1 MFKRKIYN
9 KLEKRKKESNGK
21 TALLIEGA
29 RRVGKST
36 IVREFAQNEY
46 KSHIIIDFANA
57 SINILSIFD
66 DISNL
71 NLFFSR
77 LQLETGIK
85 LYDRKS
91 IIIFDE
97 IQLFP
102 KARQAIKYLVLDGRY
117 DYIETGSL
125 ISIKKNVSS
134 IVIPSEESKIE
145 MFPMDY
151 EEFLDAIGYN
161 YDIINNLYNQKIS
174 IGDDTNRTLMR
185 NLRLYM
191 AIGGMPQAVESYL
204 KDKNFEKIDI
214 IKKNIINLYKDDL
227 MKIDKSGRLSKM
239 FESIPAQLVSKRNKF
254 SFGYG
259 LNKKLK
265 KDDERLYDL
274 IDSKIVNCC
283 YKLVDVSPSLS
294 LYEDLNNY
302 KLYVADTGLFVT
314 MLFNSND
321 NSHND
326 IYKKLLSDKLDV
338 NLGYLY
344 ENLIAQM
351 IVSSDKKLYYFT
363 FPKANSS
370 HNYEID
376 FLLNHNTKIIPLEVK
391 SNKINNHNSLDFFKI
406 KYSKYINQ
414 KYIISKKDYFKKDD
428 LINLPF
434 YFIPSFL
441 KEL

>member
-1 MFKRKIYN
+1 
-9 KLEKRKKESNGK
+9 
-21 TALLIEGA
+21 
-29 RRVGKST
+29 
-36 IVREFAQNEY
+36 
-46 KSHIIIDFANA
+46 
-57 SINILSIFD
+57 
-66 DISNL
+66 
-71 NLFFSR
+71 
-77 LQLETGIK
+77 
-85 LYDRKS
+85 
-91 IIIFDE
+91 
-97 IQLFP
+97 
-102 KARQAIKYLVLDGRY
+102 
-117 DYIETGSL
+117 
-125 ISIKKNVSS
+125 
-134 IVIPSEESKIE
+134 

-185 NLRLYM
+185 NLRLYI

-259 LNKKLK
+259 LNKKVK

-294 LYEDLNNY
+294 LYEDLNSY
-302 KLYVADTGLFVT
+302 KLYIVDTGLFVT

-351 IVSSDKKLYYFT
+351 IASSNKKLYYFT

-376 FLLNHNTKIIPLEVK
+376 FLLNRNTKIIPLEVK
-391 SNKINNHNSLDFFKI
+391 SNKINNHNSLDFFKV

-414 KYIISKKDYFKKDD
+414 KYIISKKRLF
-428 LINLPF
+428 
-434 YFIPSFL
+434 
-441 KEL
+441 

>member
-1 MFKRKIYN
+1 MFKRKIYS

-71 NLFFSR
+71 DLFFSR
-77 LQLETGIK
+77 LQLETRIK

-91 IIIFDE
+91 VIIFDE

-134 IVIPSEESKIE
+134 IVIPSKESKIE

-174 IGDDTNRTLMR
+174 IGDDTNRTLMI
-185 NLRLYM
+185 NLRLYI

-227 MKIDKSGRLSKM
+227 MKINKSGRLSKM

-259 LNKKLK
+259 LNKKVK

-294 LYEDLNNY
+294 LYEDLNSY

-344 ENLIAQM
+344 ENLIAQ
-351 IVSSDKKLYYFT
+351 IIASSNKKLYYFT
-363 FPKANSS
+363 FPKTNSS

-376 FLLNHNTKIIPLEVK
+376 FLLNRNTKIIPLEVK

-428 LINLPF
+428 IINLPF
-434 YFIPSFL
+434 YFVPSFL

>member
-1 MFKRKIYN
+1 MFKRKIYS

-29 RRVGKST
+29 KRVGKST

-71 NLFFSR
+71 DLFFSR

-91 IIIFDE
+91 VIIFDE

-185 NLRLYM
+185 NLRLYI

-214 IKKNIINLYKDDL
+214 IKK
-227 MKIDKSGRLSKM
+227 
-239 FESIPAQLVSKRNKF
+239 
-254 SFGYG
+254 
-259 LNKKLK
+259 
-265 KDDERLYDL
+265 
-274 IDSKIVNCC
+274 
-283 YKLVDVSPSLS
+283 
-294 LYEDLNNY
+294 
-302 KLYVADTGLFVT
+302 
-314 MLFNSND
+314 
-321 NSHND
+321 
-326 IYKKLLSDKLDV
+326 
-338 NLGYLY
+338 
-344 ENLIAQM
+344 
-351 IVSSDKKLYYFT
+351 
-363 FPKANSS
+363 
-370 HNYEID
+370 
-376 FLLNHNTKIIPLEVK
+376 
-391 SNKINNHNSLDFFKI
+391 
-406 KYSKYINQ
+406 KYN
-414 KYIISKKDYFKKDD
+414 
-428 LINLPF
+428 
-434 YFIPSFL
+434 
-441 KEL
+441 

>member
-1 MFKRKIYN
+1 
-9 KLEKRKKESNGK
+9 
-21 TALLIEGA
+21 
-29 RRVGKST
+29 
-36 IVREFAQNEY
+36 
-46 KSHIIIDFANA
+46 
-57 SINILSIFD
+57 
-66 DISNL
+66 
-71 NLFFSR
+71 
-77 LQLETGIK
+77 
-85 LYDRKS
+85 
-91 IIIFDE
+91 
-97 IQLFP
+97 
-102 KARQAIKYLVLDGRY
+102 
-117 DYIETGSL
+117 
-125 ISIKKNVSS
+125 
-134 IVIPSEESKIE
+134 
-145 MFPMDY
+145 
-151 EEFLDAIGYN
+151 
-161 YDIINNLYNQKIS
+161 
-174 IGDDTNRTLMR
+174 
-185 NLRLYM
+185 
-191 AIGGMPQAVESYL
+191 
-204 KDKNFEKIDI
+204 
-214 IKKNIINLYKDDL
+214 

-259 LNKKLK
+259 LNKKVK

-283 YKLVDVSPSLS
+283 YKLIDVSPSLS
-294 LYEDLNNY
+294 LYEDLNSY

-351 IVSSDKKLYYFT
+351 IASSNKKLYYFT
-363 FPKANSS
+363 FPKTNSS

-376 FLLNHNTKIIPLEVK
+376 FLLNRNTKIIPLEVK

-428 LINLPF
+428 IINLPF
-434 YFIPSFL
+434 YFVPSFL